1 MATVNITINGREIAA
16 QAGQTILEATREAGI
31 DIPTLCE
38 HPQLEP
44 IGACRMCLVEVEKQR
59 NLQPACTFRISE
71 GMVIHTESEKVVE
84 ARKFVLELLFSERN
98 HYCMYCQMSGDC
110 ELQNLGYRYG
120 LDSWQYPRP
129 YTPLPVDATRQ
140 YFVMDHNRCIL
151 CRRCIRACQELVG
164 NYTLGLGGRGANSMI
179 VADMDVPF
187 GNSSCIS
194 CGTCLQVCPTGA
206 LMDRH
211 SAYRGREVEVDCT
224 TSTCAA
230 CSVGCG
236 VELIVRDNQLLRI
249 DGDWDA
255 EVNKGILCVAGRFD
269 PLTESRRR
277 LFTPMMRENG
287 ELKPATWDQALDT
300 VAKKLSGIDG
310 DSVAAFASPR
320 TTTESLKAFRELFA
334 DMGVKNVSTLTPVPD
349 FLAEAEGSLSSLEEA
364 DLYLVVGAN
373 LDADHRVAGIA
384 IRRGVMN
391 RGAYLALID
400 GVQSEIADMA
410 RYKFSASDLQGAIA
424 LAQGAEMP
432 VVVYGAGAGD
442 ALPVLRQALSGK
454 AQFLGLVP
462 GSNTRGALSAG
473 LNGASAVNGV
483 KGVYVLAADDTVD
496 EAFLAQIEKAEFVVA
511 HTCYQNALAARADVV
526 LPSTIWSEKSGS
538 FTNTEGRTQAL
549 AAVLKPP
556 MSIKDD
562 GEILSTLKEKLE

>member
-16 QAGQTILEATREAGI
+16 QAGQTILEAAREAGI

-44 IGACRMCLVEVEKQR
+44 IGACRMCLVEIEKQR

-71 GMVIHTESEKVVE
+71 GMVVHTESEKVVE
-84 ARKFVLELLFSERN
+84 TRKFVLELLFSERN

-110 ELQNLGYRYG
+110 ELQSLGYRYG

-129 YTPLPVDATRQ
+129 YTPLSVDATRQ

-164 NYTLGLGGRGANSMI
+164 NYTLGLGGRGSNSLI

-211 SAYRGREVEVDCT
+211 SAYRGREVQVERT

-236 VELIVRDNQLLRI
+236 VELIARDNQLLRI

-269 PLTESRRR
+269 PMTETRRR
-277 LFTPMMRENG
+277 LFTPMVRANG
-287 ELKPATWDQALDT
+287 ELRPATWDQALDI
-300 VAKKLSGIDG
+300 VAKKLSAAGGDG
-310 DSVAAFASPR
+310 VAAFASPR
-320 TTTESLKAFRELFA
+320 TTNESLKAFAGLFKG
-334 DMGVKNVSTLTPVPD
+334 MGAKNVGNLKPVPG
-349 FLAEAEGSLSSLEEA
+349 FLAEAEGSLSSLDEA
-364 DLYLVVGAN
+364 DLYIVVGAN

-384 IRRGVMN
+384 VRRGVMN
-391 RGAYLALID
+391 RGAHLVLID
-400 GVQSEIADMA
+400 VAESEIAQMA
-410 RYKFSASDLQGAIA
+410 RYKLGAGDVGQAIA
-424 LAQGAEMP
+424 LAQGAEAP
-432 VVVYGAGAGD
+432 VVIYGAGAGD
-442 ALPVLRQALSGK
+442 VLPALRKGLPGK

-462 GSNTRGALSAG
+462 GSNARGAFSAG
-473 LNGASAVNGV
+473 LNGAAKVNGAQV
-483 KGVYVLAADDTVD
+483 VYVLATDDTVD
-496 EAFLAQIEKAEFVVA
+496 GSFLAQIENAEFVVA
-511 HTCYQNALAARADVV
+511 QTSYSDALTERADVV
-526 LPSTIWSEKSGS
+526 LPTTIWAEKSGS

-549 AAVLKPP
+549 AAALKPP
-556 MSIKDD
+556 MSVKDD
-562 GEILSTLKEKLE
+562 GEILSALKAKLG